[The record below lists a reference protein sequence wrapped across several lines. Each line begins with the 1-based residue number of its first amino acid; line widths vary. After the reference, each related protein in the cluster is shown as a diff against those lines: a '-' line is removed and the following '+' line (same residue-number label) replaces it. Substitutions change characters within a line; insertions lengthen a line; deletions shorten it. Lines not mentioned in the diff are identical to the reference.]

1 MNEIDGSHESLH
13 HSGTVSKS
21 ESIFADVGACEPAA
35 YSQVRR
41 REIHLIDTTED
52 LRRTGV
58 DLPHFLASTPR
69 KRAQSTAN
77 FWKLLKLVRLSGPA
91 GVMAGLIPAIR
102 ALLADLSQERRGC
115 QRRARE

>member
-1 MNEIDGSHESLH
+1 MKSTAAPKVSTQSGS
-13 HSGTVSKS
+13 VSKS

-58 DLPHFLASTPR
+58 DLPRFFGEHTENVLNAPR
-69 KRAQSTAN
+69 I
-77 FWKLLKLVRLSGPA
+77 VRNWPA
-91 GVMAGLIPAIR
+91 GVMARLIPAID

-115 QRRARE
+115 QR